1 MFCQNC
7 GKERVGDGAFCPQ
20 CGSRYSVPQ
29 EEAAGSVQQEGAASA
44 ASVESVASVA
54 SVTNPAVR
62 PAPAAPAVVQGTD
75 TAQREKIMRL
85 CIGTSTDYYS
95 KAFAKIDRGESS
107 FNLTAFFIA
116 PLFLLYRR
124 QFDEWK
130 KMCLPWVV
138 LYLLNNTMAQ
148 ISLLMLNF
156 SLISFFQTVGSWL
169 IPAGLAVAFFVAKN
183 FNRKY
188 KESLERFIAE
198 KGESADESVWKARQP
213 SMKYPLI
220 FLVVVVV
227 YNSVLAWLVSTL
239 LLRGL

>member
-1 MFCQNC
+1 M
-7 GKERVGDGAFCPQ
+7 
-20 CGSRYSVPQ
+20 
-29 EEAAGSVQQEGAASA
+29 QQEGA
-44 ASVESVASVA
+44 ASVA

-130 KMCLPWVV
+130 KMCLPWVI
-138 LYLLNNTMAQ
+138 LFMLSNTLTQIGFATFDFSLMSFAQ
-148 ISLLMLNF
+148 ILGVAVF
-156 SLISFFQTVGSWL
+156 
-169 IPAGLAVAFFVAKN
+169 PYGLVMAFLVAKN

-188 KESLERFIAE
+188 KESLETFIAE

-213 SMKYPLI
+213 SMKYPMI
-220 FLVVVVV
+220 FLVVIVV

>member
-29 EEAAGSVQQEGAASA
+29 EEAVGSVQQEGAA
-44 ASVESVASVA
+44 SVASVA

-62 PAPAAPAVVQGTD
+62 PAPAAPAAVQGTD
-75 TAQREKIMRL
+75 TAQHEKIMRL

-169 IPAGLAVAFFVAKN
+169 IPAGFAVAFFVAKN
-183 FNRKY
+183 FNRKW
-188 KESLERFIAE
+188 
-198 KGESADESVWKARQP
+198 G
-213 SMKYPLI
+213 
-220 FLVVVVV
+220 
-227 YNSVLAWLVSTL
+227 
-239 LLRGL
+239 

>member
-44 ASVESVASVA
+44 ASAA
-54 SVTNPAVR
+54 SVTNPAVH
-62 PAPAAPAVVQGTD
+62 PAPAAPAAVQGTD

-156 SLISFFQTVGSWL
+156 SLISFFQTVGS
-169 IPAGLAVAFFVAKN
+169 
-183 FNRKY
+183 
-188 KESLERFIAE
+188 
-198 KGESADESVWKARQP
+198 
-213 SMKYPLI
+213 
-220 FLVVVVV
+220 
-227 YNSVLAWLVSTL
+227 
-239 LLRGL
+239 

>member
-20 CGSRYSVPQ
+20 CGSRYSAPQ
-29 EEAAGSVQQEGAASA
+29 EAVAAGVQQEGAASA
-44 ASVESVASVA
+44 TDA
-54 SVTNPAVR
+54 TNPAMH
-62 PAPAAPAVVQGTD
+62 PAPATPAAPVAAQGTE

-188 KESLERFIAE
+188 KESLEKFIAE

>member
-1 MFCQNC
+1 M
-7 GKERVGDGAFCPQ
+7 P
-20 CGSRYSVPQ
+20 P
-29 EEAAGSVQQEGAASA
+29 EEAAGSVQQEGAAG
-44 ASVESVASVA
+44 VA

-130 KMCLPWVV
+130 KMCLPWVI
-138 LYLLNNTMAQ
+138 LFMLSNTLTQIGFATFDFSLMSFAQ
-148 ISLLMLNF
+148 ILGVAVF
-156 SLISFFQTVGSWL
+156 
-169 IPAGLAVAFFVAKN
+169 PYGLVMAFLVAKN

-188 KESLERFIAE
+188 KESLETFIAE

-213 SMKYPLI
+213 SMKQPLI
-220 FLVVVVV
+220 FIAIVVI
-227 YNSVLAWLVSTL
+227 YNSVASWLCGKL
-239 LLRGL
+239 FLGGL

>member
-1 MFCQNC
+1 
-7 GKERVGDGAFCPQ
+7 
-20 CGSRYSVPQ
+20 
-29 EEAAGSVQQEGAASA
+29 
-44 ASVESVASVA
+44 
-54 SVTNPAVR
+54 
-62 PAPAAPAVVQGTD
+62 
-75 TAQREKIMRL
+75 
-85 CIGTSTDYYS
+85 
-95 KAFAKIDRGESS
+95 
-107 FNLTAFFIA
+107 
-116 PLFLLYRR
+116 
-124 QFDEWK
+124 
-130 KMCLPWVV
+130 MCLPWVV

-169 IPAGLAVAFFVAKN
+169 IPAGFAVAFFVAKN

-188 KESLERFIAE
+188 KESLEKFIAE

>member
-7 GKERVGDGAFCPQ
+7 GKERAGDGAFCPQ

-44 ASVESVASVA
+44 ASV
-54 SVTNPAVR
+54 TNPAVH
-62 PAPAAPAVVQGTD
+62 PAPATPAAPAAAQGTD

-107 FNLTAFFIA
+107 FNLTALFIS
-116 PLFLLYRR
+116 PLFLLYRQ
-124 QFDEWK
+124 QFDYWK
-130 KMCLPWVV
+130 KMCLPWVI
-138 LYLLNNTMAQ
+138 LFMFSNTLTQIGFATFDFSLMSFAQ
-148 ISLLMLNF
+148 IF
-156 SLISFFQTVGSWL
+156 GVAVF
-169 IPAGLAVAFFVAKN
+169 PYGLVMAFLVAKK

-188 KESLERFIAE
+188 KESLETFIAE

-213 SMKYPLI
+213 SMKHPLI
-220 FLVVVVV
+220 FIAIVVI
-227 YNSVLAWLVSTL
+227 YNSVTSWLCGKL
-239 LLRGL
+239 FFGGL